1 MFFDY
6 KETYMTEKQ
15 GKVTIY
21 DVAALAGVSVSSV
34 SRVLHGVPNVRSDV
48 RERVEKAVAELEYVP
63 NRTAQML
70 KTHRSYMLVH
80 VVADVTLPYYITLHR
95 KLRDAAEERG
105 YQIMLFD
112 ADKDGRR
119 VQRYIQQN
127 AGSLD
132 GLICSARAVHEKL
145 LESFRES
152 GLPVVFTHD
161 CSQQMFDACYL
172 APGAGTK
179 LCMEHF
185 FSLGHKRIAYV
196 GSDADDAINIGRLNT
211 YREMLKEHGI
221 AVDEELI
228 HLVDEQMNGGY
239 RAGRKLAQLSEVP
252 TAVYASGDVIAAGLI
267 QAMHDFD
274 LDVPGRVSVTG
285 ENNLG
290 FCEGLSPALTTV
302 SDPAEM
308 IGSRAM
314 EYLLDRVEGRY
325 TGAARIVEMGER
337 ELIVRGSTGKAN
349 A

>member
-1 MFFDY
+1 
-6 KETYMTEKQ
+6 MTEKQ

-95 KLRDAAEERG
+95 KLRAVAEARG
-105 YQIMLFD
+105 YQIILFD

-119 VQRYIQQN
+119 VQRYVQQN
-127 AGSLD
+127 AASLD
-132 GLICSARAVHEKL
+132 GIICSARAVHEKL
-145 LESFRES
+145 LEVFYES

-161 CSQQMFDACYL
+161 CSQQVFDACYL

-185 FSLGHKRIAYV
+185 LSLGHRRIAYV
-196 GSDADDAINIGRLNT
+196 GSDAEDAINLGRLNT
-211 YREMLKEHGI
+211 YRAMLKENGI
-221 AVDEELI
+221 AAEEELI

-239 RAGRKLAQLSEVP
+239 RAGRYLAQLEEPP
-252 TAVYASGDVIAAGLI
+252 TAVYASGDMIAVGVI
-267 QAMHDFD
+267 QAMHDFS
-274 LDVPGRVSVTG
+274 LDVPGKVSVTG
-285 ENNLG
+285 ENDMLFG
-290 FCEGLSPALTTV
+290 RSLSPALTTV

-308 IGSRAM
+308 IGSQAM

-325 TGAARIVEMGER
+325 TGPARVVEMDDR
-337 ELIVRGSTGKAN
+337 ALIVRGSTGKAK